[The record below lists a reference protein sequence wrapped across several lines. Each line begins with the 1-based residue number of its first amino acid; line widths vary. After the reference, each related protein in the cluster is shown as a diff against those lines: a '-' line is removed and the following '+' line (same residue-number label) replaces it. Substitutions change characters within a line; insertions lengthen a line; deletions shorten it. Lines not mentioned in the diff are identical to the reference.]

1 MHETVEII
9 QGQNEGYTSDVY
21 EDSLITNISSMVEF

>member
-9 QGQNEGYTSDVY
+9 QGQNEGHVLAEY
-21 EDSLITNISSMVEF
+21 EDSLITNIPYIVEF